1 MKYNQTRINM
11 EVSYT
16 GSAKEK
22 NVRNGDK
29 IDYVLD
35 IKGNSSIDKEVTI
48 DLEIPKLECYYK
60 QAVTET
66 TAKLQI
72 RHHRRNQKL

>member
-1 MKYNQTRINM
+1 MELKKNHRKNCKKMK
-11 EVSYT
+11 
-16 GSAKEK
+16 
-22 NVRNGDK
+22 
-29 IDYVLD
+29 
-35 IKGNSSIDKEVTI
+35 KGVDF
-48 DLEIPKLECYYK
+48 PKLECYYK

>member
-1 MKYNQTRINM
+1 MIHYNIRFQRYGHLRLQ
-11 EVSYT
+11 SDR
-16 GSAKEK
+16 K
-22 NVRNGDK
+22 
-29 IDYVLD
+29 
-35 IKGNSSIDKEVTI
+35 KGNQAPNSTKLKKMKKGVDF
-48 DLEIPKLECYYK
+48 PKLECYYK

>member
-1 MKYNQTRINM
+1 MIKKSMKKCKTKTYKT
-11 EVSYT
+11 T
-16 GSAKEK
+16 
-22 NVRNGDK
+22 K
-29 IDYVLD
+29 IKLKKMK
-35 IKGNSSIDKEVTI
+35 KGVDF
-48 DLEIPKLECYYK
+48 PKLECYYK